1 MSISVLSARLTTEN
15 KPFNGVTDQAPRATP
30 VSKYLI
36 IYNVRVS
43 FVTPAKH
50 VYASQDI
57 SKTLAPRRWKWAI
70 QINLLNL
77 KWLFWLGICG
87 NTRLG
92 VMLGEFALLTFLT

>member
-43 FVTPAKH
+43 FVT
-50 VYASQDI
+50 
-57 SKTLAPRRWKWAI
+57 
-70 QINLLNL
+70 INP
-77 KWLFWLGICG
+77 
-87 NTRLG
+87 
-92 VMLGEFALLTFLT
+92 